1 MSAMSVQDV
10 KIDPGNGIPYLL
22 DHPRFK
28 IEQGLPYALAQHSG
42 PWHLREAITGS
53 KYVTT
58 DMDKADI
65 VYVYDHC
72 YYMLWLAQASFPD
85 KQRFPI
91 AGQGRASGKGCIGPS
106 FVFHFPFQP
115 SFFCLLYQCSC

>member
-1 MSAMSVQDV
+1 MLNFPDPSARCLMSAMRVQDV

-72 YYMLWLAQASFPD
+72 YYMLWLAQASPSAA
-85 KQRFPI
+85 I
-91 AGQGRASGKGCIGPS
+91 ALALVQDRSGRPPALK
-106 FVFHFPFQP
+106 
-115 SFFCLLYQCSC
+115 